1 MYPTADRYGV
11 QHLEFRV
18 DNDQRL
24 RINDVPVF
32 PLDMTQ
38 PLHIEI
44 VASQVRTSDLHR
56 SKPVPVGF
64 TLELWPQSLNDKEP
78 DKKLLRAKF
87 TILDLN
93 GTPVQVDTVEINLLL
108 LATES
113 GSSLHIIKIS
123 TAPFDESPGAST
135 CAGSSKWS
143 LCRLRAIIMT
153 QIQEFFG
160 GARARAKAMHGWVGK
175 PSCHGKQVHKHEEE
189 HEDHKGKHHRWHTHH
204 MGHRPFHRIGHTLH
218 QAIRFFIVP
227 ALLGVIGGL
236 MASAV
241 GMLVGQIIVYLWF
254 RFHRNGQRGPVR
266 MVEVA
271 VVEDEK
277 EALMEL
283 PPRYE
288 DVGAVTVEDEK
299 K

>member
-123 TAPFDESPGAST
+123 TAPFDESPGASA
-135 CAGSSKWS
+135 CPRSSKRS
-143 LCRLRAIIMT
+143 LCRPRAISKT
-153 QIQEFFG
+153 LLQELFNG
-160 GARARAKAMHGWVGK
+160 AKARAEDMHGWMEK
-175 PSCHGKQVHKHEEE
+175 PSCHGK
-189 HEDHKGKHHRWHTHH
+189 
-204 MGHRPFHRIGHTLH
+204 
-218 QAIRFFIVP
+218 
-227 ALLGVIGGL
+227 
-236 MASAV
+236 
-241 GMLVGQIIVYLWF
+241 
-254 RFHRNGQRGPVR
+254 
-266 MVEVA
+266 
-271 VVEDEK
+271 
-277 EALMEL
+277 
-283 PPRYE
+283 
-288 DVGAVTVEDEK
+288 
-299 K
+299 

>member
-1 MYPTADRYGV
+1 MYPTADRYGM

-24 RINDVPVF
+24 RINDAPVF
-32 PLDMTQ
+32 PLDITQ
-38 PLHIEI
+38 PVHIDI
-44 VASQVRTSDLHR
+44 AASQVRTSDLHR

-64 TLELWPQSLNDKEP
+64 ALGISPQSLNDEEP
-78 DKKLLRAKF
+78 DKKLIRAKF

-113 GSSLHIIKIS
+113 GSSLHIVKIS
-123 TAPFDESPGAST
+123 TAPFDESPGASA
-135 CAGSSKWS
+135 CAGSPKWS
-143 LCRLRAIIMT
+143 LCRLRAIIMS
-153 QIQEFFG
+153 QLQELFN
-160 GARARAKAMHGWVGK
+160 GAKARAKAMHGWMEK
-175 PSCHGKQVHKHEEE
+175 PGCHGKKVYKHEG
-189 HEDHKGKHHRWHTHH
+189 HEDHEGKHRWHTHH
-204 MGHRPFHRIGHTLH
+204 KGHRAFHRIGHTLH

-254 RFHRNGQRGPVR
+254 HFHRNGQRGQIR

-271 VVEDEK
+271 VAEDEK

-288 DVGAVTVEDEK
+288 DVDTVTVEDEK